1 MLPRMAPDDRTLQ
14 YYRAVYATG
23 SIRAAAR
30 QLGLAPSA
38 VSRKIAELERRLG
51 TVLLERS
58 ARGIRPTEAG
68 DLLAR
73 FANDRAHLE
82 NLLREDLDQL
92 QGLRRG
98 RVRMA
103 AGEGFVDDLM
113 SRGLNLFLGAH
124 PGISVELST
133 GGTDEICDLLLA
145 DDVDLALALHAKPH
159 QDLTVVKQAPQPLHV
174 ICWPAHPLATRQ
186 EIDPSELAG
195 QPATVL
201 PARFGIRTLTDQIQR
216 MHGVSL
222 DIRMVSSSIQA
233 IVGFVLS
240 GLGITLLPR
249 FAVGDH
255 VAHGRLRAVPLA
267 TSERDQVHAQ
277 LLIRRGRAPS
287 HAGRHLLDHCARHL
301 DSLATHGSGV
311 AEQATP
317 PSPN

>member
-1 MLPRMAPDDRTLQ
+1 MAPDDRTLQ

-51 TVLLERS
+51 IPLLERS

-82 NLLREDLDQL
+82 DLLHENLDDLR
-92 QGLRRG
+92 GLRRG
-98 RVRMA
+98 RVRLA

-113 SRGLNLFLGAH
+113 TRGLIPFLGVH
-124 PGISVELST
+124 PGVSVELTT

-159 QDLTVVKQAPQPLHV
+159 PDLTAVKQAPQPLHV
-174 ICWPAHPLATRQ
+174 ICARAHPLADHQR
-186 EIDPSELAG
+186 IDPSELAG
-195 QPATVL
+195 QAATVL

-216 MHGVSL
+216 MYGVSL

-233 IVGFVLS
+233 VVDFVLS

-249 FAVGDH
+249 VAVGQQL
-255 VAHGRLRAVPLA
+255 AGGLLRAIPL
-267 TSERDQVHAQ
+267 TTNDHDHVHAQ
-277 LLIRRGRAPS
+277 LLVRRGRTPS
-287 HAGRHLLDHCARHL
+287 YITRQLLDHCAHQL
-301 DSLATHGSGV
+301 DSLADQSPGV
-311 AEQATP
+311 ADQATP
-317 PSPN
+317 RSHN